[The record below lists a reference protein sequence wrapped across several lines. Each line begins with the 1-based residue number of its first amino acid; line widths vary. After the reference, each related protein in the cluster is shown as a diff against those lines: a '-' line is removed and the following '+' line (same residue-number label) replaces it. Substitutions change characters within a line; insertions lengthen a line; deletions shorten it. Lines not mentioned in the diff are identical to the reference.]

1 MNSKDMSGLVDHID
15 SLLSTYLSER
25 KRTTR
30 PGKMVRAE
38 DMDIDRIL
46 DEGLYPPDDSTTP
59 TRLAI
64 LSIGETLGR
73 IGGEALMQQVH
84 DAYEAKYGAS
94 KANSL
99 SARWDSAAGIWFY

>member
-1 MNSKDMSGLVDHID
+1 MNNNDMSGLVDHID
-15 SLLSTYLSER
+15 GLLSTYLSER
-25 KRTTR
+25 EKILRS
-30 PGKMVRAE
+30 GKVVRAE
-38 DMDIDRIL
+38 DIDIDRIL
-46 DEGLYPPDDSTTP
+46 DEGLYPPDDPTTP

-73 IGGEALMQQVH
+73 VGGEALMHQVH
-84 DAYEAKYGAS
+84 DAYEAKHGVS